1 MKKYL
6 IFSSPVGDLRLLASP
21 IGLVGVYFPAH
32 KHLEWD
38 PAWQHAPQEAVLLR
52 AAEQLQEYFAGK
64 RRDFDVPLDCAHG
77 TNFQQEVWRALQT
90 IPYGETCS
98 YSALAQKI
106 ARPKAIRA
114 LGAANG
120 RNPLSII
127 VPCHRVIAANG
138 ELQGYAGGLENKRY
152 LLDFERLQQA
162 KLNA

>member
-6 IFSSPVGDLRLLASP
+6 IFPSPLGDLRLLASP
-21 IGLVGVYFPAH
+21 LGLAGVYFPSH
-32 KHLEWD
+32 KHLEWN
-38 PAWQHAPQEAVLLR
+38 PTWQHAPQEAVLLR
-52 AAEQLQEYFAGK
+52 AAEQLQEYFAGQ
-64 RRDFDVPLDCAHG
+64 RGDFDLPLDCDNG

-152 LLDFERLQQA
+152 LLDFEKLQQA
-162 KLNA
+162 KLTT